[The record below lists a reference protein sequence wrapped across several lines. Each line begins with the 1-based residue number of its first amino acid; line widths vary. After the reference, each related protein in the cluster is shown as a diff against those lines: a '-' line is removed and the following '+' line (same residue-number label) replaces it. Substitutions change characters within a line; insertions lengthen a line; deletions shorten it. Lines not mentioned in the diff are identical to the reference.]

1 MFHLSCR
8 KSRKP
13 WISRFWL
20 PAVMAVMVA
29 GQVFAQQESGQKAD
43 ERATS
48 SDASHVPTQPGSR
61 PASEDLEAAH
71 PMLAVITV
79 WKTVPDSAPGARSNE
94 FSQRFSLYG
103 IYVSTDGMT
112 STFAHWG
119 TVHGL
124 TEGSGD
130 DFAPISIDDVRKIK
144 SLIASSPQRALAI
157 PPLSPRVDVRV
168 NKAGGVQLQSYDAS
182 DVPAPVLEIF
192 RIVHFEFEPVGSES
206 SRHKP

>member
-1 MFHLSCR
+1 
-8 KSRKP
+8 
-13 WISRFWL
+13 
-20 PAVMAVMVA
+20 MAVMVA

-43 ERATS
+43 DRATS
-48 SDASHVPTQPGSR
+48 NDASCVPAQPGSR
-61 PASEDLEAAH
+61 PASGDLEATH

-79 WKTVPDSAPGARSNE
+79 WKTVPDSTPSARSNE

-112 STFAHWG
+112 SIFAHWG

-144 SLIASSPQRALAI
+144 SLIASLPQRALLAI

-168 NKAGGVQLQSYDAS
+168 NTGNGVQLHSYDAS
-182 DVPAPVLEIF
+182 SVPEPALEIF
-192 RIVHFEFEPVGSES
+192 RLLHFDFKPVGSES
-206 SRHKP
+206 SLRKP